1 MRTSTRPSTYEC
13 DEMTFCITCSDA
25 AEELRIETIGAD
37 GSTGMCL
44 DALGHRR
51 EILLGL
57 VPEARVG
64 EQVLVH
70 GGVALLVVPAAPRAA
85 P

>member
-1 MRTSTRPSTYEC
+1 MRPSTHDC

-25 AEELRIETIGAD
+25 AEELRIEAIGSD
-37 GSTGMCL
+37 GATGMCV
-44 DALGHRR
+44 DALGHRS

-64 EQVLVH
+64 AQILVH
-70 GGVALLVVPAAPRAA
+70 GGVALLVVPAEPRAA
-85 P
+85 R

>member
-1 MRTSTRPSTYEC
+1 
-13 DEMTFCITCSDA
+13 MTFCITCSDA
-25 AEELRIETIGAD
+25 AEELRIQAIDAD
-37 GSTGMCL
+37 GATGMCV
-44 DALGHRR
+44 DALGHRS

-70 GGVALLVVPAAPRAA
+70 GGVALLVVPAEPRATR
-85 P
+85 

>member
-1 MRTSTRPSTYEC
+1 MRPSTYDC

-25 AEELRIETIGAD
+25 AEELRIEAIGAD
-37 GSTGMCL
+37 GATGMCV
-44 DALGHRR
+44 DALGHRS

-70 GGVALLVVPAAPRAA
+70 GGVALLVVLAEPRAA
-85 P
+85 R